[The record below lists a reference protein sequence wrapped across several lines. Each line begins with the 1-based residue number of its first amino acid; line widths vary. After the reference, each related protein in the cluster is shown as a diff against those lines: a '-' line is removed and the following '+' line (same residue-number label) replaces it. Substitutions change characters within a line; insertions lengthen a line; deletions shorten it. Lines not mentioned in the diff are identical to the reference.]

1 MEYIE
6 IIGDILGYLVPG
18 VIVLLGII
26 AAIRVV
32 IKTRRGEGIDVPP
45 VGVANDLP
53 SSVTG
58 MNKHFD
64 SEVLNNDQ
72 HKKRGGE

>member
-26 AAIRVV
+26 AAIRVA
-32 IKTRRGEGIDVPP
+32 IKTMRGERIDVPP

-53 SSVTG
+53 NSVTG

-72 HKKRGGE
+72 HKKRDGE